1 MIARSSSLAGAGGRW
16 TEERLT
22 VIKPHCRVTES
33 AGSCRSISANPS
45 ARLICR
51 AFVQKIIFDLELTNL
66 PIQQINL
73 RLAGRTLHR
82 CATALENTRRAVQQ
96 LLLPV
101 VDLVRMNPKG
111 ARQLGHR
118 PVTLDRRQRH
128 LRLKRRPVLLACLL
142 HVLLLRHRRFLG
154 AGLHLSQVSHFRG
167 PAHSTVADRGG
178 EGWKPIASTASAAL
192 TGSCCDRARTP
203 RPA

>member
-118 PVTLDRRQRH
+118 QDNLDRRQR
-128 LRLKRRPVLLACLL
+128 RSV
-142 HVLLLRHRRFLG
+142 G
-154 AGLHLSQVSHFRG
+154 QGLPLSQVSLFGG
-167 PAHSTVADRGG
+167 PAQSPCSSRVFPPQFLRSVFRRQVTL
-178 EGWKPIASTASAAL
+178 KT
-192 TGSCCDRARTP
+192 
-203 RPA
+203 

>member
-1 MIARSSSLAGAGGRW
+1 MIARSSSLAGAGGGW

-33 AGSCRSISANPS
+33 AGSCRSISANRS

-51 AFVQKIIFDLELTNL
+51 AFVTKIIFDLELTNL

-101 VDLVRMNPKG
+101 VDLVRMNPKC

-128 LRLKRRPVLLACLL
+128 LR
-142 HVLLLRHRRFLG
+142 HRRFLG
-154 AGLHLSQVSHFRG
+154 AGLPLSQLSHSRG
-167 PAHSTVADRGG
+167 PAQ
-178 EGWKPIASTASAAL
+178 SAAL
-192 TGSCCDRARTP
+192 RGPRGRAADVG
-203 RPA
+203 RPLSS